1 MTDDVHTSANA
12 GANASASGGSAN
24 GGGGATNGEP
34 ATGPINGT
42 PSRSRPLLPRIK
54 RSSVVAVVN
63 ETLDAVDQLA
73 DKLADALGLHGLGA
87 PRPPA
92 PPAPPEP
99 PPPAAP
105 PPPPPPAA
113 APPPPPPL

>member
-24 GGGGATNGEP
+24 SGGATNGEP

-92 PPAPPEP
+92 PPEP

>member
-1 MTDDVHTSANA
+1 MTDDVHTSANT
-12 GANASASGGSAN
+12 GASGNASGGSAN
-24 GGGGATNGEP
+24 GGGATNGEP

-92 PPAPPEP
+92 PP
-99 PPPAAP
+99 PPAAP

-113 APPPPPPL
+113 APPPPPPPI